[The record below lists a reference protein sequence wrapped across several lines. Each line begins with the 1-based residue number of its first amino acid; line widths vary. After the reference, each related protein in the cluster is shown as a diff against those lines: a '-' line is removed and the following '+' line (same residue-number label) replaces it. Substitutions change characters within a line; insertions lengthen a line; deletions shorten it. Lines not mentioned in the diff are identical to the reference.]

1 MASLPPSFDHYGDL
15 HGDDPLAG
23 AAANT
28 PASPLANPPANPPA
42 SPVVL
47 SVPHAGRDYPVAL
60 RAALRVPLRAASV
73 LEDRYID
80 AVALAARG
88 RETMFVQRRARAWID
103 LNRSEQER
111 DPAIDEGAAW
121 TAQPLATAK
130 LRGGL
135 GLIPRRVAGAGELWR
150 RRLDAYDVAAR
161 IRDDHRPYHAAIA
174 AALAAAK
181 ARFGTAV
188 LLDVHSMPTLGAG
201 KPQIVLGDRF
211 GRSAAPRIV
220 ASVERCV
227 AEAGFSVARNAP
239 YAGGHILDT
248 HARPAI
254 GVHAVQIE
262 FDRTLY
268 LDAAGD
274 LPGDGL
280 PAIARLLRGI
290 IDTLADEAGTGLAL
304 AAE

>member
-1 MASLPPSFDHYGDL
+1 MASPPPSFDRYGND
-15 HGDDPLAG
+15 
-23 AAANT
+23 
-28 PASPLANPPANPPA
+28 PPA

-60 RAALRVPLRAASV
+60 RAALRVPLNAVSV
-73 LEDRYID
+73 LEDRHID
-80 AVALAARG
+80 AVAIAARG
-88 RETMFVQRRARAWID
+88 HETMFVQRRARAWID

-135 GLIPRRVAGAGELWR
+135 GLIPRRIAGAGELWR

-161 IRDDHRPYHAAIA
+161 IRDDHRPYHAALA
-174 AALAAAK
+174 AALAAARD
-181 ARFGTAV
+181 RFGIAI
-188 LLDVHSMPTLGAG
+188 LLDVHSMPTLGVG
-201 KPQIVLGDRF
+201 EPQIVLGDRF
-211 GRSAAPRIV
+211 GRSAAPRLV
-220 ASVERCV
+220 AA
-227 AEAGFSVARNAP
+227 AEAAAKASGHAVARNAP
-239 YAGGHILDT
+239 YAGGHILDAQ
-248 HARPAI
+248 ARPRI
-254 GVHAVQIE
+254 GVHALQIE

-274 LPGDGL
+274 GPGDGT
-280 PAIARLLRGI
+280 PALARLLRGI
-290 IDTLADEAGTGLAL
+290 IAALADEASAGIAQ